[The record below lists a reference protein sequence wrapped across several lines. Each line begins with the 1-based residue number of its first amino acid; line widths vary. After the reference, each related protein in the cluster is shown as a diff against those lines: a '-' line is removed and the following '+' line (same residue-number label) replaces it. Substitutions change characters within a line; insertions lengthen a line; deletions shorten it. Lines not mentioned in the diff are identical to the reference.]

1 MAPSPT
7 HTGTT
12 KSLARRTNRKKR
24 RQRLTK
30 PGQSD
35 SDSSLVSSKTLSED
49 TLNIQGNNSAEMS
62 PVRST
67 SDDIHEKTDEV
78 DAIVEA
84 VDLSFDCVGDDRDEP
99 LDCGSNDVNVDSD
112 LKEVAQ
118 IEPVEEAR
126 ERKEY
131 NDNAARVS
139 DVDVRVS
146 DSGQITNAEFLNS
159 SEQEFDENSPTQKPI
174 HLEVGMSQTH
184 RRENDP
190 INEDLPNE
198 PSTDVKENNTKDSAL
213 LSPPP
218 ANNQNGDNYNTEHSS
233 HQISSPLQSLGTNP
247 PHFYSELQLSGAE
260 VDVNNNL
267 SIDSE
272 SDDEDHYFQ
281 QLGEPASTVGAIK
294 PPPSSSP
301 PPRAKI
307 VGHGDKY
314 DSQQPVSVKPTVT
327 DEEETEEI
335 KDGDDH
341 LQQQGEPASPI
352 GSMKPP
358 LSPSRAKIVGHGDK
372 TNSQQPVSVKPTV
385 TDEEKTEEIKGGDD
399 HLQQQDKSALT
410 VGTIIPPPPPS
421 PRAKIVGHGDQN
433 DGQQPISVKPT
444 VTNEEKT
451 EEIKGGND
459 HSQQLGEPASTVGAI
474 IPPPPPPSSP
484 PPRAKIVGHGDK
496 NGSQQPVSV
505 KPTVTDEEETE
516 EIKGGGDHFQQ
527 QGEPASPIGSM
538 KPPLS
543 PSSSPPPSAK
553 IVGRGETS
561 NIQQQRITVEPIG
574 TDEEEIE
581 GVKDED
587 HQPQNEQS
595 AKESEE
601 NDLETY
607 FVSEASEDT
616 FNFRQINDT
625 SIPLLQMQSAI
636 LSQQSRHKVCKNDSS
651 KLEHVEN
658 VTEIPFSINDID
670 TTTANSDA
678 ASIISTSLK
687 VSKLENG
694 VNECEAGSGSAD
706 ALASSQAGNS
716 APCIDLTSHRNRNDV
731 GVECPI
737 VVDEKMKVVEMNS
750 KSYPDFIPH
759 SPRISRV
766 KLPPVSPMSPKM
778 AEKIALASSRADK
791 KFNDLMTSREESRS
805 RSNSNDLSC
814 DGMESPSLT
823 EDKELIR
830 GAFTPLS
837 NSTKA
842 CISPMGGSTGESP
855 IDQNECTTSTLDHD
869 LTGFSRRLDSELI
882 GVVEVELSPRPQSFM
897 RSTSSLLKWL
907 NFVLLDQSTDSVEEC
922 NDPTRD
928 HSLKIMKSLLNQP
941 GNINKLCRY
950 VADSVN
956 AVEAKKSSL
965 NDQNGAVEVKSTI
978 EDAAMALL
986 RKSDE
991 LQPFQIPLQE
1001 FAARK
1006 TVLSIN
1012 FAAFVRKI
1020 VFLTGIDSPK
1030 GYQGLDVESSFR
1042 EESNEEEETLQGK
1055 VFGNDDDFA
1064 ALLMFLREV
1073 TDPEDPNELLSK
1085 HSEPEHEIIYELS
1098 CSGDAG
1104 LNSFEDDC
1112 LTPRPPTTDI
1122 KKIECLTD
1130 KRDNRSSDF
1139 LDFDTLK
1146 IPPPNFSLYYNVPA
1160 VSPCPFE
1167 ISVWNVPS
1175 IVLIV
1180 LGCLGDPVAVC
1191 RMKMVNKFCNRIINE
1206 NEYVIMKD
1214 SVRLGGISMHIRP
1227 AFWMWLTLERC
1238 QKLEKETKGGNY
1250 DEENCPFDFKE
1261 LEQEGRESKWHHII
1275 ERDVIR
1281 AFGNFPPHKANG
1293 SRRNSI
1299 VRALVTWGQNHLL
1312 RRHTDG
1318 TCRVVPTTCP
1328 SEKPIRRLTMS
1339 PPPQRSRNGIPDSP
1353 LALKHSETVS
1363 DWGGISPVGSNI
1375 SSAGSLTR
1383 TNSLDLVLSGNELT
1397 LEVKADLQKKLGSIL
1412 DVIAAVHEGFGYCQG
1427 ESQKLRL
1434 SLHDF

>member
-126 ERKEY
+126 ERKEC

-314 DSQQPVSVKPTVT
+314 
-327 DEEETEEI
+327 
-335 KDGDDH
+335 
-341 LQQQGEPASPI
+341 
-352 GSMKPP
+352 
-358 LSPSRAKIVGHGDK
+358 
-372 TNSQQPVSVKPTV
+372 
-385 TDEEKTEEIKGGDD
+385 
-399 HLQQQDKSALT
+399 
-410 VGTIIPPPPPS
+410 
-421 PRAKIVGHGDQN
+421 
-433 DGQQPISVKPT
+433 
-444 VTNEEKT
+444 
-451 EEIKGGND
+451 
-459 HSQQLGEPASTVGAI
+459 
-474 IPPPPPPSSP
+474 
-484 PPRAKIVGHGDK
+484 
-496 NGSQQPVSV
+496 GSQQPVSV

-561 NIQQQRITVEPIG
+561 NSQQQRITVEPIG

-694 VNECEAGSGSAD
+694 VNTCEAGSGSAD

-897 RSTSSLLKWL
+897 RSTSYLLKWL

-1085 HSEPEHEIIYELS
+1085 HSEPEHEIIYKLS